1 MRTSTLLFSL
11 TLLLLGATANLSMAQ
26 APPVAGRSIAV
37 VLRAAGDHAEEAAH
51 IGAAV
56 AEALAKDPWRI
67 ADEAALAAL
76 PATAVQP
83 AAIAA
88 ALSVRFVLTGV
99 MDGGPDIFKIA
110 LQLVDTGTGAV
121 LWSGNFYPEEDE
133 IETIPDEIVTVVA
146 GRLKEI
152 ALP

>member
-1 MRTSTLLFSL
+1 MRCSL
-11 TLLLLGATANLSMAQ
+11 TLLLSITLLLASFAAGAQT
-26 APPVAGRSIAV
+26 VAGRSLAV

-51 IGAAV
+51 IGGAV
-56 AEALAKDPWRI
+56 AEALTKGPWRI
-67 ADEAALAAL
+67 ADEAAVAAL
-76 PATAVQP
+76 PAAATQP

-88 ALSVRFVLTGV
+88 ALGVRFLLVGV

-110 LQLVDTGTGAV
+110 LQLIDTGTGAI

-146 GRLKEI
+146 GRLKEV

>member
-1 MRTSTLLFSL
+1 MRTVTLLFSL
-11 TLLLLGATANLSMAQ
+11 TLLVLGSSTNLSLAQ
-26 APPVAGRSIAV
+26 APPAAGRSLAV

-56 AEALAKDPWRI
+56 AEALAKDAWRI
-67 ADEAALAAL
+67 ADEAAVAAL
-76 PATAVQP
+76 PPTAAQP
-83 AAIAA
+83 AEIGA
-88 ALSVRFVLTGV
+88 ALGVRFVLAGV

-110 LQLVDTGTGAV
+110 LQLVDTGTGAT

-146 GRLKEI
+146 GRLKDV